1 MTQNL
6 INLYSDTLTKPS
18 VEMREAIANAE
29 VGDEQQEADPTT
41 NRLQSMVAE
50 LLGKEAAL
58 FLPSGVMCNQI
69 AVKVW
74 TNPGEEIILHESA
87 HIVNFESG
95 GAAALSGTMT
105 RNLTGDR
112 GMFTADQVR
121 ESLRPKGRHQP
132 VQSLLAVENTANLG
146 GGAIWPIEQI
156 EAVCAVAHEA
166 GLKTHLDG
174 TRLLNAVV
182 ASGTAASDYA
192 APFDSLWI
200 DLSKGLGCPVGGV
213 LAGSRS
219 FIEDAFR
226 FKHMYGGAMRQSGM
240 IAAAGV
246 YALNHNIDRMKD
258 DHENA
263 RFLAKLLVDIPGV
276 AVPDKNIETNMVFFD
291 VSGTGMSAAEVSS
304 RLLDRGVKIG
314 ATSETRLRAVTHL
327 DVNRDHVTAAAE
339 ALASVCHG
347 ENR

>member
-1 MTQNL
+1 MSTNL
-6 INLYSDTLTKPS
+6 INLYSDTQTKPS
-18 VEMREAIANAE
+18 PEMRQAIANAE

-41 NRLQSMVAE
+41 NRLQEMVAD

-74 TNPGEEIILHESA
+74 TRPGDEIILHETA

-95 GAAALSGTMT
+95 GAAALSGTT
-105 RNLTGDR
+105 NRNLTGDR
-112 GMFTADQVR
+112 GMFTADQIR
-121 ESLRPKGRHQP
+121 DALRPKGRHHP

-146 GGAIWPIEQI
+146 GGAVWPVEQVVS
-156 EAVCAVAHEA
+156 VCEVGHEH

-174 TRLLNAVV
+174 ARLLNAVV
-182 ASGTAASDYA
+182 ASGTSAKEYA

-213 LAGSRS
+213 LAGSQA

-226 FKHMYGGAMRQSGM
+226 YKHMYGGAMRQSGM

-246 YALNHNIDRMKD
+246 YALENNVDRMAE

-263 RFLAKLLVDIPGV
+263 RYLAGLLADIPGV
-276 AVPDKNIETNMVFFD
+276 SVPDKNIETNMVYFD
-291 VSGTGMSAAEVSS
+291 VSATGLSAAEVSS
-304 RLLDRGVKIG
+304 RLLTEGVKIG

-327 DVNRDHVTAAAE
+327 DISRDHISATATALRKVCEAA
-339 ALASVCHG
+339 G
-347 ENR
+347 

>member
-6 INLYSDTLTKPS
+6 INLYSDTQTKPS
-18 VEMREAIANAE
+18 RAMREAIASAE

-41 NRLQSMVAE
+41 NRLQAMVAD

-74 TNPGEEIILHESA
+74 TRPGEEIILHETA

-95 GAAALSGTMT
+95 GAAALSGAMT
-105 RNLTGDR
+105 RQLTGDR
-112 GMFTADQVR
+112 GLFTANQVH
-121 ESLRPKGRHQP
+121 EALRAKGRHQP
-132 VQSLLAVENTANLG
+132 RQSLLAVENTANLG
-146 GGAIWPIEQI
+146 GGAIWPVAQI
-156 EAVCAVAHEA
+156 SEVCEVAHEA

-174 TRLLNAVV
+174 ARLLNAVV
-182 ASGTAASDYA
+182 ASGTSAKDYA

-213 LAGSRS
+213 LAGSRD
-219 FIEDAFR
+219 FIDEAFR
-226 FKHMYGGAMRQSGM
+226 YKHMYGGAMRQSGM

-246 YALNHNIDRMKD
+246 YALENNIDRMKD

-263 RFLAKLLVDIPGV
+263 REFASLIADLPGID
-276 AVPDKNIETNMVFFD
+276 VPNKQIETNMVYFD
-291 VSGTGMSAAEVSS
+291 VAATGMTAPDFST
-304 RLLDRGVKIG
+304 RLLEHGVKIG
-314 ATSETRLRAVTHL
+314 ATSGTRLRAVTHL
-327 DVNRDHVTAAAE
+327 DVSRDDIIAAAQ
-339 ALASVCHG
+339 ALGKVASQG
-347 ENR
+347 

>member
-1 MTQNL
+1 MSQNL
-6 INLYSDTLTKPS
+6 INLYSDTQTKPS
-18 VEMREAIANAE
+18 LEMRQAIANAD
-29 VGDEQQEADPTT
+29 VGDEQQEVDPTT
-41 NRLQSMVAE
+41 NQLQNMVAE

-74 TNPGEEIILHESA
+74 TNPGEEIILHETA

-95 GAAALSGTMT
+95 GAAALSGTMSQ
-105 RNLTGDR
+105 NLTGER

-121 ESLRPKGRHQP
+121 DALRPKGRHHP

-146 GGAIWPIEQI
+146 GGAIWPVDQI
-156 EAVCAVAHEA
+156 QAVCDVAHES

-174 TRLLNAVV
+174 ARLLNAVV
-182 ASGTAASDYA
+182 ASGTPASAYA

-213 LAGSRS
+213 LAGSRD
-219 FIEDAFR
+219 FINDAFR
-226 FKHMYGGAMRQSGM
+226 YKHMYGGAMRQSGI

-246 YALNHNIDRMKD
+246 YALENNIDRMQD

-263 RFLAKLLVDIPGV
+263 RHFADLLGDIPGID
-276 AVPDKNIETNMVFFD
+276 VPDANIETNMVYFD
-291 VSGTGMSAAEVSS
+291 VSGTGLSAADVSA
-304 RLLDRGVKIG
+304 RLLDKGVKIG
-314 ATSETRLRAVTHL
+314 ATSDTRLRAVTHL
-327 DVNRDHVTAAAE
+327 DISRDHISAAAKALHEVCE
-339 ALASVCHG
+339 AAG
-347 ENR
+347 